1 LTFGRY
7 WYQQQESKRKWLK
20 ESQEQYRLISEL
32 ASDFTV
38 YCRFLPDG
46 NQVKRE
52 WVVGAHQAITGYTV
66 AETQGPDGDT
76 FWHPDDQPRLRADRE
91 RLRQGEQF
99 SAEYRFIHK
108 NGRVRWVNMT
118 RKPVW
123 NDDETQVIGFYA
135 VLQDISDR
143 KEQDVQQFKAMVQR
157 ERLGVLQNFV
167 QAISHD
173 FRNRLSVIETN
184 RYLIG
189 RSLEPAAQEKVQPRL
204 DTVGNTVVELR
215 EQITNLLDIC
225 SIEEPVFT
233 PFDANATIQQVVDQ
247 SQTVAADKGI
257 ALQTTLD
264 PALPAFLADEGQIT
278 RALDHLLKN
287 AMTYTESGGQVTVA
301 TELRDSQLIL
311 SVTDTGIGIPPDQ
324 VERIFEPFFKVNE
337 ARTLGGGGIG
347 VGLTI
352 VKLVSDIH
360 GGQVRAQSEA
370 GHGSRFEMVL
380 PMVQPSAN

>member
-1 LTFGRY
+1 
-7 WYQQQESKRKWLK
+7 
-20 ESQEQYRLISEL
+20 
-32 ASDFTV
+32 
-38 YCRFLPDG
+38 
-46 NQVKRE
+46 
-52 WVVGAHQAITGYTV
+52 
-66 AETQGPDGDT
+66 
-76 FWHPDDQPRLRADRE
+76 
-91 RLRQGEQF
+91 
-99 SAEYRFIHK
+99 
-108 NGRVRWVNMT
+108 MT

-143 KEQDVQQFKAMVQR
+143 KERDVQQFKAMVQR
-157 ERLGVLQNFV
+157 ERLGVLQSFV

-204 DTVGNTVVELR
+204 NTLANTVVELR

-324 VERIFEPFFKVNE
+324 IERIFEPFFKVNE

-360 GGQVRAQSEA
+360 AGQVRVQSEA
-370 GHGSRFEMVL
+370 GRGSRFEMVL
-380 PMVQPSAN
+380 PMVRPSAN